1 MFTFNTL
8 SLSDLLSDAIAGND
22 FTIDFLPIENF
33 SGLITFD
40 VYTTSIEPNAVSS
53 ENASYQ
59 SNTITLTQMINPVS
73 EAAEVSLTDVSVVE
87 YTNVV
92 GIDNVATYKTD
103 LSNITVSLSDTS
115 NLNEVTVALSVD
127 VDGFTLDTSGITTF
141 DSTYN
146 YTVVATSP
154 LSIKVSGTVAD
165 GSSIGTDLVA
175 DITTLLS
182 EIKLVPPEDYSGT
195 ATVTTSV
202 TSSEVGAEESVPATD
217 SFAIVVS
224 AVAETPTVTGAT
236 AASATLEEDTDVLL
250 DLTVTIADKD
260 ASEIVSQ
267 VRISGLTSIGDQ
279 NLTGM
284 LVDGNGTFVGSSD
297 GSGTTILT
305 SAEYSAALSGTA
317 PIYFRPPTD
326 YSGDV
331 SLSIV
336 AIVQEPTSG
345 STATSSA
352 STFNFSLAAV
362 SEEASASSNDVSVV
376 EYTGVVSIDNV
387 ATYKTDLSNITVSLS
402 DTSNLNEVTV
412 ALSVDVDG
420 FTLDTSGITY
430 V

>member
-1 MFTFNTL
+1 M
-8 SLSDLLSDAIAGND
+8 
-22 FTIDFLPIENF
+22 
-33 SGLITFD
+33 
-40 VYTTSIEPNAVSS
+40 
-53 ENASYQ
+53 
-59 SNTITLTQMINPVS
+59 
-73 EAAEVSLTDVSVVE
+73 
-87 YTNVV
+87 
-92 GIDNVATYKTD
+92 
-103 LSNITVSLSDTS
+103 
-115 NLNEVTVALSVD
+115 
-127 VDGFTLDTSGITTF
+127 
-141 DSTYN
+141 
-146 YTVVATSP
+146 
-154 LSIKVSGTVAD
+154 
-165 GSSIGTDLVA
+165 
-175 DITTLLS
+175 
-182 EIKLVPPEDYSGT
+182 
-195 ATVTTSV
+195 
-202 TSSEVGAEESVPATD
+202 
-217 SFAIVVS
+217 VS

-352 STFNFSLAAV
+352 STFNFSLAPV
-362 SEEASASSNDVSVV
+362 SEAAEVSLTDVSVV
-376 EYTGVVSIDNV
+376 EYTNVVGIDNV

-420 FTLDTSGITY
+420 FTLDTSGVTTFDNTYNYTVVATSPLSIKVSGTVADGSSIGTDLVADITTLLSEIKLVPPEDY
-430 V
+430 SGTATVTTSVTSSEVGAEESAATTDSFAIVVSAVAETPTVTGTQMCQVMKMIILHCSLIVQ